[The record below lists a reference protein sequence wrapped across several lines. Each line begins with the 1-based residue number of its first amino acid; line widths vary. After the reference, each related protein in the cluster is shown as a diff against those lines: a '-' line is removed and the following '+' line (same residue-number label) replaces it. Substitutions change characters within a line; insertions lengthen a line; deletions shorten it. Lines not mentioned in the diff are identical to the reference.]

1 MVRGK
6 LLQIDKNEKF
16 KKKKILQFIKID
28 SDETNEQKTNE
39 KKKILNKMI

>member
-16 KKKKILQFIKID
+16 KKKNLQFIKID